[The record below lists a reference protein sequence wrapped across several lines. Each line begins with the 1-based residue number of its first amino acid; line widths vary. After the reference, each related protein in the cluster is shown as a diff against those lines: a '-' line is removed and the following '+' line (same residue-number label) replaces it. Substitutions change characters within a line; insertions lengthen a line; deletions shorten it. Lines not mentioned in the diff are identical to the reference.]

1 MDNSEVLALFDRQ
14 MRETPPADGPSA
26 RVERAGRVVRQ
37 VGPDPVWNAILWS
50 DLDEECADREIAE
63 QVRHFAS
70 QGREFE
76 WKLYAHDTPGD
87 LGERLLAA
95 GFTAEPAEALMIA
108 RTEDQL
114 AEVALPEGVEL
125 VPVTD
130 TAGIALM
137 TAVHEQAFGQDASRL
152 ARRMELQLAEAPD
165 TLVAVVAL
173 ADGVPVCA
181 ARMELVPGTEFA
193 GLWGGGTA
201 EAWRGKGIYR
211 ALVSY
216 RARVAAERGY
226 RFLQVDASDQSAP
239 ILHRLG
245 FTRLSTTTP
254 YVRLP

>member
-1 MDNSEVLALFDRQ
+1 MDNEEVLALFDRQ
-14 MRETPPADGPSA
+14 MRETSPPDGPGA

-37 VGPDPVWNAILWS
+37 VGPDPVWNGILWS
-50 DLDEECADREIAE
+50 DLDEASADREIAE

-70 QGREFE
+70 PAREFE
-76 WKLYAHDTPGD
+76 WKLYAHDAPGD

-95 GFTAEPAEALMIA
+95 GFTAEPAEALMVA
-108 RTEDQL
+108 ETKDQL
-114 AEVALPEGVEL
+114 GEVALPEGVEL

-130 TAGIALM
+130 AAGVALM
-137 TAVHEQAFGQDASRL
+137 TAVHEQAFGDDASRT

-165 TLVAVVAL
+165 TLVAVVAM

-181 ARMELVPGTEFA
+181 ARMELIAGTEFA
-193 GLWGGGTA
+193 GLWGGGTT

-239 ILHRLG
+239 ILRRLG
-245 FTRLSTTTP
+245 FSRLSTTTP
-254 YVRLP
+254 YVHQP